1 MEIRQL
7 RHFVAVV
14 ECGNLS
20 AAARKVFISQP
31 ALTRSIKNLEET
43 VGSTLLER
51 RARGTVPTPAGELFF
66 HHARMIL
73 SDCQRARDDLRTL
86 KSGIT
91 GNVSLGIGAMFST
104 HIIDSVVM
112 RIAAELPNLNL
123 NVTEGYFEDLVSQ
136 LEAGRVDAIFSTFP
150 RAVPQES
157 LVLEPLIEIR
167 AIIAAGASHPL
178 ARRRNLALADLR
190 DQRWVIVNQPHSL
203 RQHEQMFA
211 SADLAVPPTTF
222 RSNSLSMIKSLVE
235 RGRFLTYLPEHVVA
249 EEVKR
254 GSIRRLDVA
263 MEPVLR
269 KAGLIYLQRPFQPNA
284 VARVME
290 MLREEC
296 ARAAE

>member
-43 VGSTLLER
+43 VGATLLER

-66 HHARMIL
+66 QHARMIL
-73 SDCQRARDDLRTL
+73 SDCQRARDELRTL
-86 KSGIT
+86 KSGVT

-104 HIIDSVVM
+104 HIVDALVD
-112 RIAAELPNLNL
+112 RIAAELPNLNV
-123 NVTEGYFEDLVSQ
+123 NVAEGYFEDLVAQ
-136 LEAGRVDAIFSTFP
+136 LEAGRIDAIFSTFP
-150 RAVPQES
+150 RAVQHEG
-157 LVLEPLIEIR
+157 LVLEPLIEVR
-167 AIIAAGASHPL
+167 VVIAAGATHPL
-178 ARRRNLALADLR
+178 ARRRSLTLADLR

-203 RQHEQMFA
+203 QQHEQMFA
-211 SADLAVPPTTF
+211 SADLAAPPTTF
-222 RSNSLSMIKSLVE
+222 RTNSLSMIKSLVT

-249 EEVKR
+249 GEVKR
-254 GSIRRLDVA
+254 GILKRLDVGID
-263 MEPVLR
+263 PVVR
-269 KAGLIYLQRPFQPNA
+269 RAGLMYLRRPFQPNA
-284 VARVME
+284 VARVLD

-296 ARAAE
+296 ARASK

>member
-31 ALTRSIKNLEET
+31 ALTRSIKNLEDT
-43 VGSTLLER
+43 MGTTLLER

-66 HHARMIL
+66 QHARTIL
-73 SDCQRARDDLRTL
+73 ADCQRARDVLRTL
-86 KSGIT
+86 KTGIT
-91 GNVSLGIGAMFST
+91 GNVSLGVGAMFST
-104 HIIDSVVM
+104 HIMDTLVE

-136 LEAGRVDAIFSTFP
+136 LEAGRIDAIFSTFP
-150 RAVPQES
+150 RAVQQDA

-178 ARRRNLALADLR
+178 AKRRGLTLADLK
-190 DQRWVIVNQPHSL
+190 DQRWVIVNQAHSL

-211 SADLAVPPTTF
+211 SADLAAPPTTF
-222 RSNSLSMIKSLVE
+222 RTNSLSMIKSLVAH
-235 RGRFLTYLPEHVVA
+235 GGFLTYLPEHVVA
-249 EEVKR
+249 AEVKR
-254 GSIRRLDVA
+254 GIIRRLDVA
-263 MEPVLR
+263 IEPVLR
-269 KAGLIYLQRPFQPNA
+269 KAGLIYLRRPFEPNA
-284 VARVME
+284 VSRVME

-296 ARAAE
+296 ARASK